1 MSNYKKISKNIHQV
15 NIDNPNTI
23 GGELTWLNITNP
35 GKTEIQYLRQN
46 KKYNFALVHLQA
58 SSTKATAQRPLVEKN
73 NDYLFL
79 ILHFPIMRNGSII
92 STEIEFFI
100 GKDYVVTLHD
110 NIKTLNDFFSTCKK
124 DGERLLSTKYEST
137 AILLYEILEK
147 LMNDTYQI
155 LDSMNI
161 TMKNVEKLIFEQET
175 KKAVSNILSLRRNII
190 NTRSIM
196 QSHKNII
203 KKLTQTE
210 TELVDDAEIRKYYF
224 TLLELSKRIW
234 ESLENQKEMIE
245 ILNNTNES
253 LMNFNISDVMKTLTI
268 FSVIVFPLT
277 LFAAIFSMKLENGM
291 PFHNTPYNFWI
302 IIGLMLIG
310 GLVMLLFFKKKKWL

>member
-1 MSNYKKISKNIHQV
+1 
-15 NIDNPNTI
+15 
-23 GGELTWLNITNP
+23 
-35 GKTEIQYLRQN
+35 
-46 KKYNFALVHLQA
+46 
-58 SSTKATAQRPLVEKN
+58 
-73 NDYLFL
+73 
-79 ILHFPIMRNGSII
+79 
-92 STEIEFFI
+92 
-100 GKDYVVTLHD
+100 
-110 NIKTLNDFFSTCKK
+110 
-124 DGERLLSTKYEST
+124 
-137 AILLYEILEK
+137 
-147 LMNDTYQI
+147 
-155 LDSMNI
+155 
-161 TMKNVEKLIFEQET
+161 
-175 KKAVSNILSLRRNII
+175 
-190 NTRSIM
+190 M

-245 ILNNTNES
+245 ILINTNES